1 MKMNLKFEAYFD
13 FLILL
18 FLNSLSV
25 LSFDDANE
33 DISETEFM
41 LWWMVLVA
49 RLRIVDYLRF
59 SENSQQLLAVTY
71 FRKKGLIV
79 NTAFDWVL
87 NTPLQ

>member
-1 MKMNLKFEAYFD
+1 
-13 FLILL
+13 
-18 FLNSLSV
+18 
-25 LSFDDANE
+25 
-33 DISETEFM
+33 M